1 MKRLK
6 ETGDYIKITG
16 GFRNKA
22 LSQTKQGKKQKVV
35 NSIPKFQ
42 EAVQSKPPTPPES
55 MSSPSKMKAPHHHAS
70 TPEEP
75 KPKMKR
81 PQQQRSQQQMAMAAA
96 AERRTQAAANNKP
109 ERLRK
114 EVSAAR
120 TTTGGSSVSSYEE
133 ECRQRNLAKKQGVLS
148 EEERAKRPSV
158 RSNNGSSGAQQR
170 AERGAKLRA
179 ERAQHNRERPS
190 STTAATTS
198 AKPAV
203 SREDRAKQAA
213 ARRTANARVK
223 QKIANSSRSQ
233 KENVG
238 LQVKSK
244 GQVKWSAAPGDKGAT
259 KRGDPYGGSGLSDAS
274 RKYRE
279 KKALGNGGVGNDMQ
293 AASAVYK
300 ARLRMKERKKGIKKK
315 GSGYGQATNHAPGSI
330 GFKAQKAKEKA
341 KGKAAFGSGAGSVA
355 DELNEVVFGKGKVK
369 RKVYTSDGK
378 TKTVNKA
385 RERGPAAK
393 AALSKKRGA
402 SGNKLGGGGGGAAA
416 SPRQVIDNGHA
427 DMGRGGKKAG
437 GSVVKHRA
445 MDPREARLAALARR
459 GLA

>member
-1 MKRLK
+1 
-6 ETGDYIKITG
+6 
-16 GFRNKA
+16 
-22 LSQTKQGKKQKVV
+22 
-35 NSIPKFQ
+35 
-42 EAVQSKPPTPPES
+42 
-55 MSSPSKMKAPHHHAS
+55 
-70 TPEEP
+70 
-75 KPKMKR
+75 
-81 PQQQRSQQQMAMAAA
+81 MAMAAA

-190 STTAATTS
+190 STTATTS